1 LPETLTVAGS
11 LEGLRVL
18 VLEDEYLIAMD
29 VEQICLDHGAA
40 DVIIRGDL
48 DRVPAPSTSEFDAAV
63 LDIMLQGRSTLD
75 FARRLQEAAIPFVF
89 ASGYSHNDEILAAFP
104 EIRLVGKPYAG
115 RDLVDALA
123 DARRRISGAG

>member
-1 LPETLTVAGS
+1 
-11 LEGLRVL
+11 VL

-29 VEQICLDHGAA
+29 VEQICRDYGAA

-48 DRVPAPSTSEFDAAV
+48 NQTPMPATTEFDAAV

-75 FARRLQEAAIPFVF
+75 FARCLQEAGVPFVF

-104 EIRLVGKPYAG
+104 GVRLVGKPYAG
-115 RDLVDALA
+115 SDLVEALA
-123 DARRRISGAG
+123 DARQKTSSAG